1 MEFSA
6 AKVQHSKG
14 FQSDNSRVRTTS
26 GEPLV
31 NQPSTA
37 AHVYIVED
45 EEVLRNELCFVL
57 SRSGFS
63 VEGVATATE
72 LYRRLAVKNA
82 AVIVLDIGLD
92 GEDGLSICKYLR
104 GHDPSLGIV
113 FLTARGLRDDR
124 ITGLVAGADAYLV
137 KPVEIQEI
145 VLVIERLMARRDYM
159 GRPSAEAGNVD
170 NVVALSAPAEVP
182 AAGGVAAQVPA
193 AADASCWNLDVAF
206 GQLRAP
212 NGHIC
217 SLSDVERKLVFC
229 LMSEKGQP
237 VSSEQLAHK
246 LNIPIESYQRHR
258 VEVIISR
265 LRKSVEQAVGL
276 KLPLFSVRGVGYFV
290 RDIVTT

>member
-1 MEFSA
+1 
-6 AKVQHSKG
+6 
-14 FQSDNSRVRTTS
+14 
-26 GEPLV
+26 
-31 NQPSTA
+31 
-37 AHVYIVED
+37 VYIVED

-159 GRPSAEAGNVD
+159 GRPAPEAIGAD
-170 NVVALSAPAEVP
+170 AAPANPPTAVAP
-182 AAGGVAAQVPA
+182 AAAGPAVAAQPQASSV
-193 AADASCWNLDVAF
+193 ADASSWHLDVAF

-217 SLSDVERKLVFC
+217 SLSDVERKLIFC
-229 LMSEKGQP
+229 LMSQMGQP
-237 VSSEQLAHK
+237 VSSEQLAQK
-246 LNIPIESYQRHR
+246 LSIPIESYQRHR

-290 RDIVTT
+290 RDIFSG

>member
-1 MEFSA
+1 M
-6 AKVQHSKG
+6 G
-14 FQSDNSRVRTTS
+14 FQSDNSRARTTCDV
-26 GEPLV
+26 PPV

-63 VEGVATATE
+63 VEGVATARE
-72 LYRRLAVKNA
+72 LYRRLAVKDA

-124 ITGLVAGADAYLV
+124 ISGLVAGADAYLV

-159 GRPSAEAGNVD
+159 GHPVAEGASSDAV
-170 NVVALSAPAEVP
+170 APAP
-182 AAGGVAAQVPA
+182 APAVLGPGA
-193 AADASCWNLDVAF
+193 AASAAKSLTAAAPEASSCWHLDVAF

-212 NGHIC
+212 NGNIC
-217 SLSDVERKLVFC
+217 SLSDVERKLIFC
-229 LMSEKGQP
+229 LMSQMGQP
-237 VSSEQLAHK
+237 VSSEQLAQK

-290 RDIVTT
+290 RDIVSS

>member
-1 MEFSA
+1 M
-6 AKVQHSKG
+6 AKVQHSNG

-26 GEPLV
+26 DVPLV
-31 NQPSTA
+31 NQATTA

-159 GRPSAEAGNVD
+159 ARPVPEGVVPDSA
-170 NVVALSAPAEVP
+170 VAVAPAL
-182 AAGGVAAQVPA
+182 VAAPALGVSASPPQVAPPA
-193 AADASCWNLDVAF
+193 VEASSWQLDVAF

-229 LMSEKGQP
+229 LMSQMGQP
-237 VSSEQLAHK
+237 VSSEQLALK

-290 RDIVTT
+290 RDIISG

>member
-1 MEFSA
+1 M
-6 AKVQHSKG
+6 G

-26 GEPLV
+26 GVPLV

-159 GRPSAEAGNVD
+159 GRPVADGVLAESTSVGAT
-170 NVVALSAPAEVP
+170 
-182 AAGGVAAQVPA
+182 PA
-193 AADASCWNLDVAF
+193 AALPPPSGPSSQPQAVPVADASQWHLDVAF

-212 NGHIC
+212 NGNIC

-229 LMSEKGQP
+229 LMSQMGQP
-237 VSSEQLAHK
+237 VSSEQLAQK

-290 RDIVTT
+290 RDIVSS

>member
-1 MEFSA
+1 M
-6 AKVQHSKG
+6 
-14 FQSDNSRVRTTS
+14 
-26 GEPLV
+26 
-31 NQPSTA
+31 
-37 AHVYIVED
+37 YIVED

>member
-1 MEFSA
+1 M
-6 AKVQHSKG
+6 
-14 FQSDNSRVRTTS
+14 
-26 GEPLV
+26 
-31 NQPSTA
+31 
-37 AHVYIVED
+37 YIVED

-159 GRPSAEAGNVD
+159 GRSVADTSSSEIVGGSSLPTETPAGSAAVTHTPPLASEASN
-170 NVVALSAPAEVP
+170 
-182 AAGGVAAQVPA
+182 
-193 AADASCWNLDVAF
+193 WHLDVAF

-212 NGHIC
+212 NGHLC

-237 VSSEQLAHK
+237 VSSEQLAQK

-290 RDIVTT
+290 RDIVTA

>member
-1 MEFSA
+1 M
-6 AKVQHSKG
+6 
-14 FQSDNSRVRTTS
+14 
-26 GEPLV
+26 
-31 NQPSTA
+31 NQVTTA

-159 GRPSAEAGNVD
+159 GRPAAEA
-170 NVVALSAPAEVP
+170 VAPDAPVT
-182 AAGGVAAQVPA
+182 GVAAAVPGPA
-193 AADASCWNLDVAF
+193 AALAPAAPQPTAASDASTWHLDVAF
-206 GQLRAP
+206 GQLKAP

-229 LMSEKGQP
+229 LMSQMGQP
-237 VSSEQLAHK
+237 VSSEQLAQK

-290 RDIVTT
+290 RDIVSD

>member
-1 MEFSA
+1 M
-6 AKVQHSKG
+6 
-14 FQSDNSRVRTTS
+14 
-26 GEPLV
+26 

-159 GRPSAEAGNVD
+159 GRPGADTSSAENVG
-170 NVVALSAPAEVP
+170 AHSAPAEMP
-182 AAGGVAAQVPA
+182 AAGGPVAQAPA
-193 AADASCWNLDVAF
+193 VADASSWNLDVAF

-237 VSSEQLAHK
+237 VSSEQLANK

-290 RDIVTT
+290 RDIVAG

>member
-1 MEFSA
+1 M
-6 AKVQHSKG
+6 
-14 FQSDNSRVRTTS
+14 
-26 GEPLV
+26 
-31 NQPSTA
+31 
-37 AHVYIVED
+37 YIVED

-57 SRSGFS
+57 TRSGFS

-159 GRPSAEAGNVD
+159 GRPVADGVLAEPTSAGATP
-170 NVVALSAPAEVP
+170 APALPPSSGPSPQPQALPV
-182 AAGGVAAQVPA
+182 
-193 AADASCWNLDVAF
+193 ADASQWHLDVAF

-212 NGHIC
+212 NGNIC

-229 LMSEKGQP
+229 LMSQMGQP
-237 VSSEQLAHK
+237 VSSEQLAQK

-290 RDIVTT
+290 RDIVSS

>member
-1 MEFSA
+1 M
-6 AKVQHSKG
+6 G

-26 GEPLV
+26 GVPLV
-31 NQPSTA
+31 NQATTA

-159 GRPSAEAGNVD
+159 GRPAPEAVGTEAAAANLPT
-170 NVVALSAPAEVP
+170 AMAPAVAGP
-182 AAGGVAAQVPA
+182 AIVAQPQASSV
-193 AADASCWNLDVAF
+193 ADASSWHLDVAF

-217 SLSDVERKLVFC
+217 SLSDVERKLIFC
-229 LMSEKGQP
+229 LMSQMGQP
-237 VSSEQLAHK
+237 VSSEQLAQK

-290 RDIVTT
+290 RDIVSG

>member
-1 MEFSA
+1 M
-6 AKVQHSKG
+6 
-14 FQSDNSRVRTTS
+14 
-26 GEPLV
+26 
-31 NQPSTA
+31 
-37 AHVYIVED
+37 YIVED

-159 GRPSAEAGNVD
+159 GRPSTDASSAEIAG
-170 NVVALSAPAEVP
+170 APSLPTETPAGSAPAHTPP
-182 AAGGVAAQVPA
+182 AASE
-193 AADASCWNLDVAF
+193 ASSWHLDVAF

-212 NGHIC
+212 NGHQC

-237 VSSEQLAHK
+237 VSSEQLAQK

-290 RDIVTT
+290 RDIVTA